1 MIKTEDSKRS
11 DDWVVSV
18 VGNFVEKRI
27 FRYYSGLTR
36 NWKFGQIWH
45 FQFGQLPICYFPCQI
60 SRYRTTRFLNNI
72 QMNEELNWFMGLVGI
87 YMMGGVYEA
96 IDIFLGDWT
105 CSSCPQIPIL
115 GRNEDSFSEEL
126 LRGPEDLDRPPW
138 RVSRDVLVCRVDH
151 QRNHAS
157 LKSRWVGWK
166 YFNRPLRQQIL
177 NEPQGASATAHNRN
191 TVESEIQCSETEK

>member
-72 QMNEELNWFMGLVGI
+72 QMNEELSWFMGLGGI

-115 GRNEDSFSEEL
+115 GRNEDSFSEGL
-126 LRGPEDLDRPPW
+126 LRGPQDLK
-138 RVSRDVLVCRVDH
+138 STTLK
-151 QRNHAS
+151 S
-157 LKSRWVGWK
+157 LKGCSRMQGGSSTQPRVIKEPVGGFKIFQSTTPPTNPEWAA
-166 YFNRPLRQQIL
+166 
-177 NEPQGASATAHNRN
+177 GGVSH
-191 TVESEIQCSETEK
+191 CS

>member
-60 SRYRTTRFLNNI
+60 SRYRTTRFFEKYP
-72 QMNEELNWFMGLVGI
+72 NEWTIELVYGVGWI

-115 GRNEDSFSEEL
+115 GRNEDSFSEGL
-126 LRGPEDLDRPPW
+126 LRGPQDLK
-138 RVSRDVLVCRVDH
+138 STTLK
-151 QRNHAS
+151 S
-157 LKSRWVGWK
+157 LKGCSRMQGGSSTQPRVIKEPVGGLKIFQSTTPPTNPEWAA
-166 YFNRPLRQQIL
+166 
-177 NEPQGASATAHNRN
+177 GGVSH
-191 TVESEIQCSETEK
+191 CS